1 MSVRTVLLLL
11 VAVVAAGV
19 TALYARN
26 WLNAERAALIASMP
40 EEKTVAAPAQLV
52 LIASEELPAGSFVQ
66 ADNLKWQPWPED
78 GILESYVVKGKR
90 ELTDFVGAVARS
102 KINTGE
108 PLTDARVVQP
118 GDRGFLAAVLEPGKR
133 AVSVPVN
140 ATTGISGFVFPG
152 DWVDVIL
159 TVNFRADDEDGKSRE
174 RYFSETLIGDI
185 RVLAIDQTVENA
197 EGTVSV
203 AKTATLEVTP
213 KQAEKIAIALE
224 MGSLSLSLHSLARE
238 QDRFAQ
244 VARAVGADPVEAN
257 TDGSYTMD
265 FDVYYMRELF
275 EKKSKAKAEKKQ
287 VHVLRGS
294 EAKATAF

>member
-1 MSVRTVLLLL
+1 M
-11 VAVVAAGV
+11 VAAGV

-78 GILESYVVKGKR
+78 GILDSYVVKGKR

-197 EGTVSV
+197 EGTVNV